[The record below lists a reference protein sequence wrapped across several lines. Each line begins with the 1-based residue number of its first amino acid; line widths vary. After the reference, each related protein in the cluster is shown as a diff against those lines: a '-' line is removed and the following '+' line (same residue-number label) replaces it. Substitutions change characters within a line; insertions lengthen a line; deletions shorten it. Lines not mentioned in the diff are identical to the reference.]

1 MSYTFKNPNQVFTL
15 ADTKSCLV
23 SGSVSVIGSKSMLM
37 ISLGRGMISGVFLRL
52 GKVNGDRDVLELG
65 QVKGDRGDKGSSF
78 DKNKFDSAD
87 ELVLRI

>member
-23 SGSVSVIGSKSMLM
+23 SGSLSVIGSKSMLM
-37 ISLGRGMISGVFLRL
+37 ISLGRGMISGVALRL
-52 GKVNGDRDVLELG
+52 GKVNGDM
-65 QVKGDRGDKGSSF
+65 GDKGSSF